1 MEYQKIAN
9 LIDDDTLDQPSKF
22 RTRNWVEINDESRGA
37 YNVNSQIK
45 FKTTMLKS
53 SLCDYSDAYILVK
66 GTISVNNTAA
76 QGAAANNTNKKVIF
90 KNCAPFTNCISEIN
104 NTQIDNAKDIDIV
117 MPMYNLIEYSDNYAK
132 TTGSIWQYCKDIPAR
147 NNNNEIT
154 EFTLVNTTDSFKF
167 KAKITGQTEDDGTK
181 DVEIMVPLKYL
192 SNFWRT
198 LEMPLINCEVNL
210 ILTWSSTC
218 VLISTN
224 IPNQAAIFEITD
236 TKLYVPVVTLSTQ
249 ENTKFL
255 QQLESGFKR
264 VINWNKYLSKPEL
277 LAQNPNLNHLV
288 EPSFQ
293 GVNRL
298 FVLAFENDNDG
309 TSNEQSYLPTVE
321 IKDYNTMINGE
332 NVFDQPIKNTKVTY
346 DNIRKIATGQ
356 GDDYTTRCLL
366 NYPYFANTYKMF
378 AVNLSKQQALDADPR
393 AIQQINFTANIDR
406 AAANKSLL
414 YSGRSKRNYSRLF
427 TGNSKSIVNKIIF
440 NLNTYKCFALV
451 STTLIK

>member
-9 LIDDDTLDQPSKF
+9 LIDDNTLNQPSKF
-22 RTRNWVEINDESRGA
+22 RTRNWIEINDESRGV

-45 FKTTMLKS
+45 LKTTMLKS

-66 GTISVNNTAA
+66 GTISINNTAA
-76 QGAAANNTNKKVIF
+76 QGAAANNTNKKLIF
-90 KNCAPFTNCISEIN
+90 KNCGPFTNCISEIN

-132 TTGSIWQYCKDIPAR
+132 ATGSLWQYCKDIPAR
-147 NNNNEIT
+147 NANDGEIITFDANN
-154 EFTLVNTTDSFKF
+154 LTDSFKF
-167 KAKITGQTEDDGTK
+167 KAKITGQTGDDGTK
-181 DVEIMVPLKYL
+181 YVEIMVPLKYL

-218 VLISTN
+218 VIASVILA
-224 IPNQAAIFEITD
+224 NQVATFEITD

-255 QQLESGFKR
+255 QQLKSDFKR

-298 FVLAFENDNDG
+298 FVLAFENDNDR
-309 TSNEQSYLPTVE
+309 TSDERYYLPTVE
-321 IKDYNTMINGE
+321 IKDYNI
-332 NVFDQPIKNTKVTY
+332 
-346 DNIRKIATGQ
+346 
-356 GDDYTTRCLL
+356 C
-366 NYPYFANTYKMF
+366 
-378 AVNLSKQQALDADPR
+378 
-393 AIQQINFTANIDR
+393 
-406 AAANKSLL
+406 
-414 YSGRSKRNYSRLF
+414 
-427 TGNSKSIVNKIIF
+427 
-440 NLNTYKCFALV
+440 
-451 STTLIK
+451 